1 MNEDTGFA
9 DNMNPRKI
17 MILMDERIRNEQGK
31 IIIFY
36 KNKCKVLEVGP
47 KHPHGILRA
56 YWIKKFKSF
65 PWLWARESAASWW
78 SCIGIDAGLGCV
90 NGDIT
95 SEEDAGPA
103 QGYTSQTTGGKSH
116 SSLGTTFK

>member
-36 KNKCKVLEVGP
+36 KNKCEVLEGGP
-47 KHPHGILRA
+47 KHPQGILRA
-56 YWIKKFKSF
+56 Y
-65 PWLWARESAASWW
+65 
-78 SCIGIDAGLGCV
+78 
-90 NGDIT
+90 
-95 SEEDAGPA
+95 
-103 QGYTSQTTGGKSH
+103 
-116 SSLGTTFK
+116 